1 MKIENINFIII
12 LLIIVL
18 PAIMLYFTL
27 HPMSNELGEGA
38 KELVGSVESE
48 ENGNTDVEVAKTL
61 LIFPIAATGVLLS
74 VILSMLIGFCIMVT
88 FVSLLLIILARSM
101 IAKDKTKKVAYRI
114 LMTLVYIPYTF
125 LAIIMVHNIIYIIPF
140 IYGLLALVGLIVNYY
155 NTYSNK
161 MYVAEEGEVVID
173 NPEEVKEENKEENNN
188 ENE

>member
-1 MKIENINFIII
+1 
-12 LLIIVL
+12 
-18 PAIMLYFTL
+18 
-27 HPMSNELGEGA
+27 
-38 KELVGSVESE
+38 
-48 ENGNTDVEVAKTL
+48 
-61 LIFPIAATGVLLS
+61 
-74 VILSMLIGFCIMVT
+74 MVT

-125 LAIIMVHNIIYIIPF
+125 LAIIMVHNIIYVIPF

-173 NPEEVKEENKEENNN
+173 NPEEVKEEKKEENNN

>member
-1 MKIENINFIII
+1 MKRENINFIIM

-38 KELVGSVESE
+38 KELWGNVESE

-74 VILSMLIGFCIMVT
+74 VVLSMLLGFCIMVT

-125 LAIIMVHNIIYIIPF
+125 LAIIMVHNIVHVIPF
-140 IYGLLALVGLIVNYY
+140 VYGLLALIGLIINYY

-161 MYVAEEGEVVID
+161 MYITEEGEMVID
-173 NPEEVKEENKEENNN
+173 NPEEVKEDNN
-188 ENE
+188 ENK